1 MNSVFFFIW
10 PPIRCPHCLKL
21 TSIQREGKPRFC
33 NLYSTQS
40 SRIQRKWERMK
51 HVSWE
56 IPKRIISIGYHFLKM
71 LNESYFRQNCLIKIS
86 WIRTKNLCIADS
98 AKVNFS
104 ILKFGKWKRIIWNI
118 PNKRFYFAYFWWK
131 DFNKVFPNKG
141 VIHSQRWLAWF
152 S

>member
-10 PPIRCPHCLKL
+10 PPIRCPHCLKV

-40 SRIQRKWERMK
+40 PRIQRKWERMK
-51 HVSWE
+51 HMSWE
-56 IPKRIISIGYHFLKM
+56 VPKRIISIGYHFLKM
-71 LNESYFRQNCLIKIS
+71 LNESYLRQNYLIKIS
-86 WIRTKNLCIADS
+86 WIRTKNQCIADS
-98 AKVNFS
+98 AKVNFC

-118 PNKRFYFAYFWWK
+118 PNKRFYFEYFWWK
-131 DFNKVFPNKG
+131 DFNEVFPNKG
-141 VIHSQRWLAWF
+141 VIHSRRWLAWF